1 MLGYPTRDPHGD
13 PIPRADGSS
22 AEIPGAPLDTLPV
35 GNGGEVERLPD
46 RDPQAL
52 RAWEEVGLVPGAY
65 VVVLASEAGGIVV
78 SLEDGQMVH
87 IEDTQASGI
96 IVRG

>member
-1 MLGYPTRDPHGD
+1 M
-13 PIPRADGSS
+13 
-22 AEIPGAPLDTLPV
+22 PGAL
-35 GNGGEVERLPD
+35 
-46 RDPQAL
+46 
-52 RAWEEVGLVPGAY
+52 
-65 VVVLASEAGGIVV
+65 VVVLTSEAGGIVV